1 MWDAPQPGSQ
11 SPGQPTSLCRSP
23 TSVTALGV
31 VDADPPV
38 TMSNPPA
45 STAASI
51 PIPLALISPV
61 LLRYLRRTRNGT
73 TAELAVLPSRPRA
86 IATTLMCSLR
96 LNFAGSMNPRNGG
109 DVSTSSRCHAP
120 DARRTTN
127 ATLTGAAPPTVA
139 DAAQRFVRASA
150 FTRSFGFGGPDA
162 AIGFSASSTTA
173 VVPATGTVRLP
184 FAALDGGANGTGVP

>member
-1 MWDAPQPGSQ
+1 MCDATHPGSQ

-23 TSVTALGV
+23 TSVTAEGV

-61 LLRYLRRTRNGT
+61 LLRYLLRTRNAA
-73 TAELAVLPSRPRA
+73 TAELAVLASRPRA

-120 DARRTTN
+120 DARRATN
-127 ATLTGAAPPTVA
+127 ATLTGALPATVA
-139 DAAQRFVRASA
+139 DAAQRFVSASPA
-150 FTRSFGFGGPDA
+150 TRSLGFAGADA
-162 AIGFSASSTTA
+162 AIGVSASSTTA
-173 VVPATGTVRLP
+173 VVPPTGTVRLP
-184 FAALDGGANGTGVP
+184 LAVLEGGANGTGVP